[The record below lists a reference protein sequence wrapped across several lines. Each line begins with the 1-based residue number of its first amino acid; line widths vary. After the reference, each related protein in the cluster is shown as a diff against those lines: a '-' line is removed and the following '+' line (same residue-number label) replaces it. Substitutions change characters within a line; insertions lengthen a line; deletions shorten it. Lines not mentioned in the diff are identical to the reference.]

1 MKGYIEHIIDL
12 NSKIEEELTLQSL
25 NESEFSDDLYD
36 DDYFNDYFNDSSI
49 ADNSNFESENNND
62 INELFE
68 DVGLNKIKNIDV
80 FDNSEYIE
88 ENIFSPYSK
97 TPLFEHRGK
106 PNPEKVRQRQEAH
119 KRGLER
125 HKNALEREKQ
135 ALERKKKNKQS
146 LKSRIQQA
154 KEDIQKQEEQKQE
167 QKQEQEQVV
176 NQKKQQTLKE
186 KVQQAK
192 EDIQKQEEQKEQ
204 EENKQQRKKESQ
216 QKLNDSKKMGAQLNK
231 SFSDM
236 KKSAPNKKC
245 ENKVDE
251 LNEDIAKLNSQSV
264 DAFDKLTPAE
274 KKRRK
279 EKEKA
284 ELEKKYDEIENK
296 HLKDFDTPEEKRWFR
311 KNFNKIKR
319 VGVGT
324 ADNLCDLMG
333 YKDVYTDVANA
344 VKFILGKNK

>member
-12 NSKIEEELTLQSL
+12 NAKIEEELRLQSL
-25 NESEFSDDLYD
+25 NESEFSDDLFD
-36 DDYFNDYFNDSSI
+36 DEDYFNDSSI
-49 ADNSNFESENNND
+49 ASNSDFESEYNND
-62 INELFE
+62 INDLFE
-68 DVGLNKIKNIDV
+68 DSNNIEFAGLNKTKNIDV

-106 PNPEKVRQRQEAH
+106 PDPEKVRQRQEAH

-125 HKNALEREKQ
+125 HKNALERAKQ
-135 ALERKKKNKQS
+135 AEAKKS
-146 LKSRIQQA
+146 LKSRIKQA
-154 KEDIQKQEEQKQE
+154 KVDIQKQEEQK
-167 QKQEQEQVV
+167 EQEENKQQ
-176 NQKKQQTLKE
+176 NKKQSQQTLKDRI
-186 KVQQAK
+186 QQAK
-192 EDIQKQEEQKEQ
+192 VDIQKQEEQKEQ

-216 QKLNDSKKMGAQLNK
+216 QKLNDSKKLGAQLNK

-236 KKSAPNKKC
+236 KKSAPNKNC
-245 ENKVDE
+245 EKKVDE
-251 LNEDIAKLNSQSV
+251 LNKDIAKLNSQSI

-274 KKRRK
+274 KKRRR
-279 EKEKA
+279 EKA
-284 ELEKKYDEIENK
+284 KEELEKKYDELEKK

-311 KNFNKIKR
+311 KNFNKLKR

-344 VKFILGKNK
+344 VKYILGNK

>member
-36 DDYFNDYFNDSSI
+36 DEDYFNDSSI
-49 ADNSNFESENNND
+49 ADNSDFESENNND

-68 DVGLNKIKNIDV
+68 DSNNIEFAGLNKTKNIDV

-106 PNPEKVRQRQEAH
+106 PDPEKVRQRQEAH
-119 KRGLER
+119 KRGLAR

-135 ALERKKKNKQS
+135 TLERKKKNKQS

-154 KEDIQKQEEQKQE
+154 KEDIQKQEEQKE
-167 QKQEQEQVV
+167 QKVV

-204 EENKQQRKKESQ
+204 KENKQQRKKESQ

-245 ENKVDE
+245 ENKVE
-251 LNEDIAKLNSQSV
+251 EINKDIAKLNSQSI

-279 EKEKA
+279 EKAKE
-284 ELEKKYDEIENK
+284 ELEKKYDELEKK

-311 KNFNKIKR
+311 KNFNKLKR

-344 VKFILGKNK
+344 VKYILGNK